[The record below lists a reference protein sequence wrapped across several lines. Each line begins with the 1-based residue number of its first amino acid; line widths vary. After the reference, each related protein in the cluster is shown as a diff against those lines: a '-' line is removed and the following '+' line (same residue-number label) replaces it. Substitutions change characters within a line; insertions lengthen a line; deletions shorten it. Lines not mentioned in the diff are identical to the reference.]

1 MVNLP
6 PPESND
12 QQPTGQ
18 PRDND
23 EAIAIAIALLSVGA
37 ILWWGWTR
45 GESIFAPGVSLP
57 QLSGSPSLV
66 EDETLITVPG
76 DDRAA
81 DATEDP
87 ATEETNNGRGF
98 LGGLFFFGNGQEAAS
113 GNASALEPRASDG
126 AGADDAEAVPDR
138 SDRSSDATGSDA
150 STEPKVGTA
159 VAGTDNA
166 DQAAANGTVGG
177 ATESAI
183 DETTAT
189 TPDPAQTDAADTES
203 APLPELSISDVSED
217 YWAYP
222 YIVNLFEADLLPN
235 FPSGTLQPDKQLTRA
250 ELAALLNK
258 SIVADVPPKRS
269 LTFSD
274 VPSDHWA
281 ANDIKQV
288 VEAGYMT
295 GFPGGLF
302 QPNEI
307 VPRYQVYVT
316 MATGLELSPPA
327 DVDGTIAQYQGTE
340 ALPAWAKSQ
349 VSAAASQGM
358 VVNHPDPQRLAPQAP
373 ATRADLIATI
383 HQALVAQGRLA
394 PIDTP

>member
-1 MVNLP
+1 
-6 PPESND
+6 
-12 QQPTGQ
+12 
-18 PRDND
+18 
-23 EAIAIAIALLSVGA
+23 
-37 ILWWGWTR
+37 
-45 GESIFAPGVSLP
+45 
-57 QLSGSPSLV
+57 
-66 EDETLITVPG
+66 
-76 DDRAA
+76 
-81 DATEDP
+81 
-87 ATEETNNGRGF
+87 
-98 LGGLFFFGNGQEAAS
+98 
-113 GNASALEPRASDG
+113 
-126 AGADDAEAVPDR
+126 
-138 SDRSSDATGSDA
+138 
-150 STEPKVGTA
+150 
-159 VAGTDNA
+159 
-166 DQAAANGTVGG
+166 
-177 ATESAI
+177 
-183 DETTAT
+183 
-189 TPDPAQTDAADTES
+189 
-203 APLPELSISDVSED
+203 VSED

-222 YIVNLFEADLLPN
+222 YIVNLFVADLLHN

>member
-57 QLSGSPSLV
+57 QLSDSPSLV

-113 GNASALEPRASDG
+113 GNASSLDPRASDE
-126 AGADDAEAVPDR
+126 AGADDAEAAPDR

-150 STEPKVGTA
+150 NTEPKVGTA
-159 VAGTDNA
+159 VAGTDNV
-166 DQAAANGTVGG
+166 DQAAANGTAGG

-183 DETTAT
+183 DETTTT
-189 TPDPAQTDAADTES
+189 TPDTAQADATGTEP

>member
-45 GESIFAPGVSLP
+45 GESIFAPDGSLP
-57 QLSGSPSLV
+57 QLSASPSLV

-81 DATEDP
+81 GAAEDP
-87 ATEETNNGRGF
+87 ATEETNNRRSF

-113 GNASALEPRASDG
+113 DNASTLGSPESNETVD
-126 AGADDAEAVPDR
+126 DDAEVNPKR
-138 SDRSSDATGSDA
+138 SDRSSDVTASETETGA
-150 STEPKVGTA
+150 A
-159 VAGTDNA
+159 VAGTDNV
-166 DQAAANGTVGG
+166 DQAATNGR
-177 ATESAI
+177 AESA
-183 DETTAT
+183 DDTTAT
-189 TPDPAQTDAADTES
+189 TPDTAQSGAVDTEP

-258 SIVADVPPKRS
+258 SIVADAPPKRS

-274 VPSDHWA
+274 VPPDHWA

-295 GFPGGLF
+295 GFPGGMF

-307 VPRYQVYVT
+307 VPRYQVYIT

-349 VSAAASQGM
+349 VAAAASQGM

-383 HQALVAQGRLA
+383 HQALVAQGRIA
-394 PIDTP
+394 PIDAP